1 MKHSKLNVELLLAGI
16 LALILIIVILLF
28 CDANVMHYTRYMDSD
43 IASETLLA
51 QELAENGFRTPETW
65 YWSTAKRIISTPNLA
80 AFIYS
85 ISDNL
90 NLSMGISCAL
100 MAVLLAISMFYFYKS
115 VSFTPLQV
123 IMAVL
128 IPFMLSRSVT
138 NSLKIIFLYASYY
151 VSHLIVLFIILAF
164 YSQALKGGL
173 KKRHIIIG
181 VLLAIVNGMQGMHGI
196 LFIYAPLFGTEL
208 IRVVIKRI
216 ARKEVKKDIFIL
228 LWSFALAVVSFL
240 SVRINGSYDQSPSRN
255 IRHSI
260 EKLITD
266 VFPDIAETMELSGF
280 VLGLLWIFLILSI
293 AGYLLLILKLIKNII
308 SENDCTGVENNM
320 WAVVPIIFS
329 LVVPILSA
337 MFTTSESTGRYYI
350 AQMFIIGAGYAVFV
364 RLLKAKLA
372 DNNGMYNFLI
382 TIIALP
388 VIIYGINSVSFYYEN
403 LVANDQTDVSKNMQI
418 INWLKENDCFYGYA
432 DFLKANEITVVSNDT
447 VRIRALDSMTELN
460 GCKWLTDTRWYPPT
474 KSTEGLTAYI
484 LLPDEIE
491 EFQTFLDNENPTI
504 VNYSV
509 FDNLEVYVLDR
520 DYSMWVD

>member
-1 MKHSKLNVELLLAGI
+1 M
-16 LALILIIVILLF
+16 
-28 CDANVMHYTRYMDSD
+28 
-43 IASETLLA
+43 
-51 QELAENGFRTPETW
+51 
-65 YWSTAKRIISTPNLA
+65 
-80 AFIYS
+80 
-85 ISDNL
+85 
-90 NLSMGISCAL
+90 
-100 MAVLLAISMFYFYKS
+100 
-115 VSFTPLQV
+115 
-123 IMAVL
+123 
-128 IPFMLSRSVT
+128 
-138 NSLKIIFLYASYY
+138 
-151 VSHLIVLFIILAF
+151 
-164 YSQALKGGL
+164 
-173 KKRHIIIG
+173 
-181 VLLAIVNGMQGMHGI
+181 
-196 LFIYAPLFGTEL
+196 
-208 IRVVIKRI
+208 
-216 ARKEVKKDIFIL
+216 
-228 LWSFALAVVSFL
+228 SFL

-255 IRHSI
+255 IRYSI

-308 SENDCTGVENNM
+308 SEHDCTGVENNM

-388 VIIYGINSVSFYYEN
+388 VIIYGIDSVSFYYEN